1 MLEIDLVIEV
11 LRDGEWH
18 ELDEI
23 FEKCV
28 LSEVEVESILK
39 FLVEY
44 GFVETNG
51 RWRLKVSPSLQR
63 FLEETQTVEAE
74 A

>member
-1 MLEIDLVIEV
+1 MLEIDLVIHV
-11 LRDGEWH
+11 LKNGEWH

-23 FEKCV
+23 FEKCK
-28 LSEVEVESILK
+28 LSEIKIKSMLK

-44 GFVETNG
+44 GFIETNG
-51 RWRLKVSPSLQR
+51 RWRVKVSPSLQR